1 MTATNDMHAISDLNQ
16 AREMEELDKLFQNQ
30 SQWVQLRDGASQ
42 NRRKR
47 CMHLLS
53 LLRSETTKE
62 HAREHELLSLEGNQ
76 LRKRQA
82 DIAKERME
90 SADRMMRIL
99 VGYGLISGAAEA
111 DYLQLVTELDIQ
123 GSGTQQQ
130 QQQPSTSKLRKQGT
144 ASTISLPFPK
154 LKKGVSQSTLCSTTS
169 STAVTASTTTC
180 TQRSRRR

>member
-1 MTATNDMHAISDLNQ
+1 MHAISDLNQ

-30 SQWVQLRDGASQ
+30 SQWVQLRQGASE

-53 LLRSETTKE
+53 LLRSETVRE
-62 HAREHELLSLEGNQ
+62 HEREHELLSLEGNQ

-90 SADRMMRIL
+90 AADRMMRIL

-111 DYLQLVTELDIQ
+111 DYLQLATEFETEESE
-123 GSGTQQQ
+123 G
-130 QQQPSTSKLRKQGT
+130 QQPWSSKLKKQGT
-144 ASTISLPFPK
+144 SSTFSLPSAK
-154 LKKGVSQSTLCSTTS
+154 LKKGLSQSTLLTDGS
-169 STAVTASTTTC
+169 STALSASTNMSM
-180 TQRSRRR
+180 QRLRRR